1 MNDYFTRLS
10 AATALLLVLVQSSH
24 ASEGDAGHHVV
35 TFAGGCFWCMEQ
47 VFEEIDGVESVT
59 SGYTG
64 GSTQNPSYLQ
74 VSSGTTGHTEAIQFK
89 YDPNKISYEELLR
102 VFWRNIDPT
111 VADRQFCDVGSQY
124 RPGVFYHN
132 AEQQRLAEA
141 SREQIEKTKT
151 FPEPLVTEIVPAS
164 EFYVAEDY
172 HQDYYLKNPL
182 RYKLYKHGC
191 GRDRRLKQL
200 WGDTG

>member
-1 MNDYFTRLS
+1 MKSNPKRV
-10 AATALLLVLVQSSH
+10 AATFALLQALVHPVY
-24 ASEGDAGHHVV
+24 ASEPTYETA
-35 TFAGGCFWCMEQ
+35 TFAGGCFWCMEE
-47 VFEEIDGVESVT
+47 VFEGVEGVISVT

-64 GSTQNPSYLQ
+64 GSTRNPSYPL
-74 VSSGTTGHTEAIQFK
+74 VSSGRTGHTEAIQFQ
-89 YDPNKISYEELLR
+89 YDPAKVSYDELLR

-132 AEQQRLAEA
+132 AEQQQLAA
-141 SREQIEKTKT
+141 GSREQVEKTKS
-151 FPEPLVTEIVPAS
+151 FPQPIVTEIVQAS
-164 EFYVAEDY
+164 DFYPAEDY

-191 GRDRRLKQL
+191 GRDRRLKEL